1 MPPAS
6 KRAKNYK
13 GFRSYPIREERQM
26 FGRESSEYLLK
37 RQRKEIL
44 ENLGRVAVV
53 GLRNEP
59 IFKSYGLTEKLIDYG
74 VKILPVIPKCESFL
88 GIPCYD
94 ELQHI
99 AGEIDIVQVYPET
112 GLNVLKV
119 AQQAIQKGTKVFWI
133 EDSEAS
139 EPVRKLLTEAKV
151 YVMEQESPS
160 ANIVRTV
167 CRSLVCH

>member
-6 KRAKNYK
+6 KRAKSYK

-74 VKILPVIPKCESFL
+74 VKIFPVIPN
-88 GIPCYD
+88 
-94 ELQHI
+94 
-99 AGEIDIVQVYPET
+99 A
-112 GLNVLKV
+112 
-119 AQQAIQKGTKVFWI
+119 KVF
-133 EDSEAS
+133 
-139 EPVRKLLTEAKV
+139 
-151 YVMEQESPS
+151 
-160 ANIVRTV
+160 
-167 CRSLVCH
+167 

>member
-1 MPPAS
+1 VPPAS
-6 KRAKNYK
+6 KRAKSYK

-74 VKILPVIPKCESFL
+74 VKILPVIPN
-88 GIPCYD
+88 
-94 ELQHI
+94 
-99 AGEIDIVQVYPET
+99 A
-112 GLNVLKV
+112 
-119 AQQAIQKGTKVFWI
+119 KVF
-133 EDSEAS
+133 
-139 EPVRKLLTEAKV
+139 
-151 YVMEQESPS
+151 
-160 ANIVRTV
+160 
-167 CRSLVCH
+167 